1 MNVPIL
7 NNGIVDLVQVQ
18 NAITLI
24 LLDDDR
30 LATVPVLPEI
40 KLHQEVDIM
49 IDTVWT
55 TPRCALSVT
64 PNGVAV
70 NFENSGK
77 GPVGAGLLVE
87 MIEALCPANQ
97 LSGPP
102 LTWKIHVVSFE
113 ERNTNLT
120 LGTGIGIM
128 SEQLAQ
134 IVLDSLHGLF
144 ITGMGALQAAAS
156 PIQPAHD
163 WMTLKPGLFA
173 MRTTVEATVKRQQ
186 RAAVPNVTGVWTVDS
201 LALSCTDGAAAI
213 YFTTDGSM
221 PVASNPNATLY
232 SAPVSV
238 ASGTVVL
245 ASARKAGA
253 NRSNIL
259 PFIAP

>member
-7 NNGIVDLVQVQ
+7 NNGIIDLVSVQ

-30 LATVPVLPEI
+30 LAFVPVLPEI

-49 IDTVWT
+49 VDTVWT
-55 TPRCALSVT
+55 TPRSALTVT
-64 PNGVAV
+64 PAGVQV
-70 NFENSGK
+70 NPAGAP
-77 GPVGAGLLVE
+77 GLVGAGLLVE
-87 MIEALCPANQ
+87 MVEAVCPANQ

-120 LGTGIGIM
+120 PGTGIGIM

-134 IVLDSLHGLF
+134 IVLDSLHGLY
-144 ITGMGALQAAAS
+144 IVGMGALQAAAS

-173 MRTTVEATVKRQQ
+173 TRTTVEATVKRQQ
-186 RAAVPNVTGVWTVDS
+186 RAAVANVTGVWTVDS

>member
-7 NNGIVDLVQVQ
+7 NNGIIDLVAVQ

-30 LATVPVLPEI
+30 LALVPVLPEI
-40 KLHQEVDIM
+40 KLHQEADIM
-49 IDTVWT
+49 VDTVWT
-55 TPRCALSVT
+55 TPRSALTVT
-64 PNGVAV
+64 PNGVEV
-70 NFENSGK
+70 NFAGDGK

-87 MIEALCPANQ
+87 MIEAVCPANQ

-120 LGTGIGIM
+120 PGTGIGIM

-134 IVLDSLHGLF
+134 IVLDALHGLF
-144 ITGMGALQAAAS
+144 ITGMGALQASAA

-173 MRTTVEATVKRQQ
+173 TRTTVEATVKRQQ
-186 RAAVPNVTGVWTVDS
+186 RAAVVNVTGIWTVDS
-201 LALSCTDGAAAI
+201 LALACTDGAAAI

-232 SAPVSV
+232 AAPVSV

-245 ASARKAGA
+245 AAARKAGSSI
-253 NRSNIL
+253 SNIL

>member
-7 NNGIVDLVQVQ
+7 NNGIIDLVQVQ
-18 NAITLI
+18 NAITMI

-30 LATVPVLPEI
+30 LTLVPVLPEI
-40 KLHQEVDIM
+40 KLHQENDLM

-55 TPRCALSVT
+55 TPRSALSVT
-64 PNGVAV
+64 PNGVEV
-70 NFENSGK
+70 NFAGDGK
-77 GPVGAGLLVE
+77 GQVGAGLLVE
-87 MIEALCPANQ
+87 MIEATCPANQ

-102 LTWKIHVVSFE
+102 LTWKIHVVAFE

-120 LGTGIGIM
+120 AGTGIGIM

-144 ITGMGALQAAAS
+144 ITGMGSLQASAV

-173 MRTTVEATVKRQQ
+173 TRTTVEATVKRQQ
-186 RAAVPNVTGVWTVDS
+186 RAAVVNVSGTWNAGS
-201 LALSCTDGAAAI
+201 LTLSCVDGLSAI
-213 YFTTDGSM
+213 YYTTDGTM

-232 SAPVSV
+232 STPVPV